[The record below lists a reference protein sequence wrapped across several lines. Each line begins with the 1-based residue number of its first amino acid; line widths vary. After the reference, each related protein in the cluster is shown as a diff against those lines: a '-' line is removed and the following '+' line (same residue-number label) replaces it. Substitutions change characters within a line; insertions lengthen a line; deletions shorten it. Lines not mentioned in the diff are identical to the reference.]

1 MVLYYLKFFVQFK
14 LLNGPVLFETWQTVN
29 IIVFVIIKLTL
40 AQFDINFQLYFN
52 SYKVNQ

>member
-1 MVLYYLKFFVQFK
+1 MYYLKFFVQFK